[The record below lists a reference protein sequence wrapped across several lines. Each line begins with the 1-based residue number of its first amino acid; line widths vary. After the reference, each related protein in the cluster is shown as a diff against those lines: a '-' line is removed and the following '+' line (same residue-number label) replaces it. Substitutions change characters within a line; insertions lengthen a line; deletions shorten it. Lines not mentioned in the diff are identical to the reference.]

1 MFQADAGAANMSKN
15 IPIGFSVPGGEIGEL
30 APAES
35 VKRVR
40 LADRSPEQSPFEQWV
55 TGKLIARL
63 NREDQ
68 DLDRRRFQKGTRNVK
83 YYEGEQNGF
92 FGRYTNQFYTYDSQD
107 SGDPQRTHN
116 SFRYY
121 SDAITT
127 QWVQGRAD
135 LKVIPILRDATDDH
149 TEAAVRKA
157 NQILDY
163 YESTRLTE
171 DFLQDECKNEQ
182 FFAGAFRLTYW
193 DPGIGQTIERPVFG
207 SARVQLGPALYR
219 CDSCGQEELA
229 EQASGGRCPDC
240 GAAVQAEPG
249 PSIQVAMITGTEP
262 IKAGD
267 LRVEQVPPL

>member
-135 LKVIPILRDATDDH
+135 LKVIPILRDGTDDH

-163 YESTRLTE
+163 YETTRLTE

-182 FFAGAFRLTYW
+182 FFGGAFRLTYW
-193 DPGIGQTIERPVFG
+193 DPDLGQTIERPVF
-207 SARVQLGPALYR
+207 SKARVQLGPDVYG
-219 CDSCGQEELA
+219 CPGCGEQGLA
-229 EQASGGRCPDC
+229 AEAKDGQCVGC
-240 GAAVQAEPG
+240 GAALEIEPG
-249 PSIQVAMITGTEP
+249 PAVEVPMIT
-262 IKAGD
+262 
-267 LRVEQVPPL
+267 R